1 MKKRKNL
8 YAVYFIKRQE
18 RKIFYNWQEC
28 QKAMKGQDNLF
39 KGFMNEQEA
48 KKWLTGITKK
58 KEENHNK
65 QVELHK
71 QQKRAKNVKISTPK
85 TYTFML
91 DEKYSK
97 VLDEWLSAR
106 KMKLSD
112 YMKEIIELDMCED

>member
-1 MKKRKNL
+1 MNVSHQNL
-8 YAVYFIKRQE
+8 LPHLAAT
-18 RKIFYNWQEC
+18 
-28 QKAMKGQDNLF
+28 QKMQKVKTEFQNMY
-39 KGFMNEQEA
+39 K
-48 KKWLTGITKK
+48 
-58 KEENHNK
+58 K